1 MEKLY
6 NKNEQQYHE
15 IPTLQEYGSDL
26 TKMAQEGKLEPL
38 IGRKKEVE
46 SVVQIL
52 CKRRKNNPCLIG
64 DPGVGKTV
72 IVEGLAQAIV
82 KAQVP
87 NKLQG
92 NKVFSL
98 EMGRLVA
105 GTTYRGD
112 CEERLMKIVQEIENS
127 KGTVILF
134 IDELHTLIDSALK
147 RRFQAVEV
155 PEPSVDDTIQILKG
169 LLKKYES
176 FHNVE
181 YSEKA
186 ITAAAHLSNQYIRG
200 RFLPD
205 KAIDLIDQAGSRAQ
219 LHKTEVTTNGQVMVT
234 EADIQ
239 HLISSW
245 TGIPLENLSPS
256 ESNKLLNMEKT
267 LHKRI
272 IGQDEAVE
280 AISRAIRR
288 ARAGI
293 RDPSRPMASFLFTG
307 PTGVGKTELA
317 NALAVEYFGSK
328 ESIIRLDMS
337 EYMEK
342 HNYARL
348 IGSPPGY
355 IGHDEGGQLTEAVLR
370 RPHSL
375 ILFDEIEKAHPDI
388 FNTLLQILED
398 GRLTD
403 GKGQTVDFKN
413 TFIIMTSNIGNDV
426 IVKGDQFDFGQVKVA
441 VAKELREKF
450 RLEFL
455 NRLDDV
461 VVFKQLDDVQL
472 KQIMDIML
480 KDVIERLER
489 KNIFL
494 KVTSEFKE
502 KLAKEG
508 TAPTYG
514 ARPLKRAIVSL
525 LEDCLAER
533 ILRGDIK
540 EGDSVTVSVDEEGNI
555 TKTHHQTISSISS
568 AYKTDIPENQSQHFP
583 SADATINL
591 YKTQHKYQL
600 VCEME
605 KLVYKQQQ
613 FYVPTLQQYGL
624 DLTKM
629 AQECKLDPLIG
640 RKEQVESV
648 VEILCKRRKNN
659 PCLIGDP
666 GVGKTVIAEGLAQA
680 IVNAQVPNKLQ
691 GNKVFSL
698 EIGRL
703 VAGRIIFFI
712 DELHTLIGAG
722 GGGGGGA
729 LDAANILKP
738 ALARGVLKCVGATT
752 QDEYRKYIEKDS
764 ALKRRFQ
771 TVEVP
776 EPSIEET
783 IDILN
788 GLQNKY
794 ESFHSV
800 KYSQEVIV
808 AAARLSNWYIS
819 DRFLPDKAIDL
830 IDHAGSR
837 AQLQKTE
844 VATKGQVMVTEA
856 DIQHLASTWT
866 GIPLQK
872 LSLSDSNKLLIM
884 EKTLHKRIIGQH
896 EAVEVIS
903 RAIRQAQLANA
914 LAAEYFG
921 SKESIIRLDM
931 SEYMEKHSSAR
942 LIGSPPGYIGH
953 DEGGQLTEAIHG
965 KGKTVDFKNT
975 IIILTSNIGNNV
987 ILKGHQFGFGQVK
1000 MEVADELRKTFRP
1013 EFLNRLDEVVI
1024 FKQLE
1029 YAQLKQI
1036 VNIML
1041 KEVIQRLKE
1050 KNITLVV
1057 GSEVKE
1063 KLIKEGNYPIYG
1075 ARPLRRAIVSLLE
1088 DTLAERILRGDIK
1101 EGDAILVSLDNKGNV
1116 VVT

>member
-26 TKMAQEGKLEPL
+26 TKMAHEGKLEPL

-82 KAQVP
+82 NAQVP

-105 GTTYRGD
+105 GTTNRGD

-134 IDELHTLIDSALK
+134 IDELHTLIGAGRGGGGALDAANILKPALARGVLKCVGATTRDEYKKYIEKDSALK

-181 YSEKA
+181 YSKKA
-186 ITAAAHLSNQYIRG
+186 ITAAARLSNQYIRG

-272 IGQDEAVE
+272 IGQDEAVD

-337 EYMEK
+337 EYMSK
-342 HNYARL
+342 HNYTRF

-355 IGHDEGGQLTEAVLR
+355 LGHDEGGQLTEAVLR

-494 KVTSEFKE
+494 EVTSEFKE

-555 TKTHHQTISSISS
+555 
-568 AYKTDIPENQSQHFP
+568 
-583 SADATINL
+583 
-591 YKTQHKYQL
+591 
-600 VCEME
+600 
-605 KLVYKQQQ
+605 
-613 FYVPTLQQYGL
+613 
-624 DLTKM
+624 
-629 AQECKLDPLIG
+629 
-640 RKEQVESV
+640 
-648 VEILCKRRKNN
+648 
-659 PCLIGDP
+659 
-666 GVGKTVIAEGLAQA
+666 
-680 IVNAQVPNKLQ
+680 
-691 GNKVFSL
+691 
-698 EIGRL
+698 
-703 VAGRIIFFI
+703 
-712 DELHTLIGAG
+712 
-722 GGGGGGA
+722 
-729 LDAANILKP
+729 
-738 ALARGVLKCVGATT
+738 
-752 QDEYRKYIEKDS
+752 
-764 ALKRRFQ
+764 
-771 TVEVP
+771 
-776 EPSIEET
+776 
-783 IDILN
+783 
-788 GLQNKY
+788 
-794 ESFHSV
+794 
-800 KYSQEVIV
+800 
-808 AAARLSNWYIS
+808 
-819 DRFLPDKAIDL
+819 
-830 IDHAGSR
+830 
-837 AQLQKTE
+837 
-844 VATKGQVMVTEA
+844 VAT
-856 DIQHLASTWT
+856 
-866 GIPLQK
+866 
-872 LSLSDSNKLLIM
+872 
-884 EKTLHKRIIGQH
+884 
-896 EAVEVIS
+896 
-903 RAIRQAQLANA
+903 
-914 LAAEYFG
+914 
-921 SKESIIRLDM
+921 
-931 SEYMEKHSSAR
+931 
-942 LIGSPPGYIGH
+942 
-953 DEGGQLTEAIHG
+953 
-965 KGKTVDFKNT
+965 
-975 IIILTSNIGNNV
+975 
-987 ILKGHQFGFGQVK
+987 
-1000 MEVADELRKTFRP
+1000 
-1013 EFLNRLDEVVI
+1013 
-1024 FKQLE
+1024 
-1029 YAQLKQI
+1029 
-1036 VNIML
+1036 
-1041 KEVIQRLKE
+1041 
-1050 KNITLVV
+1050 
-1057 GSEVKE
+1057 
-1063 KLIKEGNYPIYG
+1063 
-1075 ARPLRRAIVSLLE
+1075 
-1088 DTLAERILRGDIK
+1088 
-1101 EGDAILVSLDNKGNV
+1101 
-1116 VVT
+1116 

>member
-82 KAQVP
+82 NAQVP

-134 IDELHTLIDSALK
+134 IDELHTLIGAGRGGGGGALDAANILKPALARGVLKCIGATTQDEYRKYIEKDSALK

-186 ITAAAHLSNQYIRG
+186 ITAAAHLSNQYISWFPSSTSQNRSNYQRSSDGYRG
-200 RFLPD
+200 RY
-205 KAIDLIDQAGSRAQ
+205 S
-219 LHKTEVTTNGQVMVT
+219 T
-234 EADIQ
+234 
-239 HLISSW
+239 LISSW

-328 ESIIRLDMS
+328 ESIIRLDKS
-337 EYMEK
+337 EYMSK
-342 HNYARL
+342 HNYTRF

-355 IGHDEGGQLTEAVLR
+355 LGHDEGGQLTEAVLR

-426 IVKGDQFDFGQVKVA
+426 IVKGGQFDFGQVKVA

-494 KVTSEFKE
+494 EVTSEFKE

-555 TKTHHQTISSISS
+555 
-568 AYKTDIPENQSQHFP
+568 
-583 SADATINL
+583 
-591 YKTQHKYQL
+591 
-600 VCEME
+600 
-605 KLVYKQQQ
+605 
-613 FYVPTLQQYGL
+613 
-624 DLTKM
+624 
-629 AQECKLDPLIG
+629 
-640 RKEQVESV
+640 
-648 VEILCKRRKNN
+648 
-659 PCLIGDP
+659 
-666 GVGKTVIAEGLAQA
+666 
-680 IVNAQVPNKLQ
+680 
-691 GNKVFSL
+691 
-698 EIGRL
+698 
-703 VAGRIIFFI
+703 
-712 DELHTLIGAG
+712 
-722 GGGGGGA
+722 
-729 LDAANILKP
+729 
-738 ALARGVLKCVGATT
+738 
-752 QDEYRKYIEKDS
+752 
-764 ALKRRFQ
+764 
-771 TVEVP
+771 
-776 EPSIEET
+776 
-783 IDILN
+783 
-788 GLQNKY
+788 
-794 ESFHSV
+794 
-800 KYSQEVIV
+800 
-808 AAARLSNWYIS
+808 
-819 DRFLPDKAIDL
+819 
-830 IDHAGSR
+830 
-837 AQLQKTE
+837 
-844 VATKGQVMVTEA
+844 VAT
-856 DIQHLASTWT
+856 
-866 GIPLQK
+866 
-872 LSLSDSNKLLIM
+872 
-884 EKTLHKRIIGQH
+884 
-896 EAVEVIS
+896 
-903 RAIRQAQLANA
+903 
-914 LAAEYFG
+914 
-921 SKESIIRLDM
+921 
-931 SEYMEKHSSAR
+931 
-942 LIGSPPGYIGH
+942 
-953 DEGGQLTEAIHG
+953 
-965 KGKTVDFKNT
+965 
-975 IIILTSNIGNNV
+975 
-987 ILKGHQFGFGQVK
+987 
-1000 MEVADELRKTFRP
+1000 
-1013 EFLNRLDEVVI
+1013 
-1024 FKQLE
+1024 
-1029 YAQLKQI
+1029 
-1036 VNIML
+1036 
-1041 KEVIQRLKE
+1041 
-1050 KNITLVV
+1050 
-1057 GSEVKE
+1057 
-1063 KLIKEGNYPIYG
+1063 
-1075 ARPLRRAIVSLLE
+1075 
-1088 DTLAERILRGDIK
+1088 
-1101 EGDAILVSLDNKGNV
+1101 
-1116 VVT
+1116 

>member
-82 KAQVP
+82 NAQVP

-105 GTTYRGD
+105 GTTNRGD

-134 IDELHTLIDSALK
+134 IDELHTLIGAGRGGGGALDAANILKPALARGVLKCVGATTRDEYKKYVEKDSALK

-181 YSEKA
+181 YSKKA
-186 ITAAAHLSNQYIRG
+186 ITAAARLSNQYIRG

-205 KAIDLIDQAGSRAQ
+205 KAIDLIDQAGARAQ

-245 TGIPLENLSPS
+245 TGIPLENLSLS
-256 ESNKLLNMEKT
+256 ESKKLLNMEKT

-337 EYMEK
+337 EYMSK
-342 HNYARL
+342 HNYTRF

-355 IGHDEGGQLTEAVLR
+355 LGHDEGGQLTEAVLR

-450 RLEFL
+450 RIEFL

-480 KDVIERLER
+480 KEVIERLER

-508 TAPTYG
+508 NSPTYG

-555 TKTHHQTISSISS
+555 
-568 AYKTDIPENQSQHFP
+568 
-583 SADATINL
+583 
-591 YKTQHKYQL
+591 
-600 VCEME
+600 
-605 KLVYKQQQ
+605 
-613 FYVPTLQQYGL
+613 
-624 DLTKM
+624 
-629 AQECKLDPLIG
+629 
-640 RKEQVESV
+640 
-648 VEILCKRRKNN
+648 
-659 PCLIGDP
+659 
-666 GVGKTVIAEGLAQA
+666 
-680 IVNAQVPNKLQ
+680 
-691 GNKVFSL
+691 
-698 EIGRL
+698 
-703 VAGRIIFFI
+703 
-712 DELHTLIGAG
+712 
-722 GGGGGGA
+722 
-729 LDAANILKP
+729 
-738 ALARGVLKCVGATT
+738 
-752 QDEYRKYIEKDS
+752 
-764 ALKRRFQ
+764 
-771 TVEVP
+771 
-776 EPSIEET
+776 
-783 IDILN
+783 
-788 GLQNKY
+788 
-794 ESFHSV
+794 
-800 KYSQEVIV
+800 
-808 AAARLSNWYIS
+808 
-819 DRFLPDKAIDL
+819 
-830 IDHAGSR
+830 
-837 AQLQKTE
+837 
-844 VATKGQVMVTEA
+844 VAT
-856 DIQHLASTWT
+856 
-866 GIPLQK
+866 
-872 LSLSDSNKLLIM
+872 
-884 EKTLHKRIIGQH
+884 
-896 EAVEVIS
+896 
-903 RAIRQAQLANA
+903 
-914 LAAEYFG
+914 
-921 SKESIIRLDM
+921 
-931 SEYMEKHSSAR
+931 
-942 LIGSPPGYIGH
+942 
-953 DEGGQLTEAIHG
+953 
-965 KGKTVDFKNT
+965 
-975 IIILTSNIGNNV
+975 
-987 ILKGHQFGFGQVK
+987 
-1000 MEVADELRKTFRP
+1000 
-1013 EFLNRLDEVVI
+1013 
-1024 FKQLE
+1024 
-1029 YAQLKQI
+1029 
-1036 VNIML
+1036 
-1041 KEVIQRLKE
+1041 
-1050 KNITLVV
+1050 
-1057 GSEVKE
+1057 
-1063 KLIKEGNYPIYG
+1063 
-1075 ARPLRRAIVSLLE
+1075 
-1088 DTLAERILRGDIK
+1088 
-1101 EGDAILVSLDNKGNV
+1101 
-1116 VVT
+1116 